1 MVSLENVRRYLSSL
15 DMVVTPTNVLILK
28 LEVKGHILDIVCE
41 NGQDV
46 PMD

>member
-1 MVSLENVRRYLSSL
+1 MVSLENVRCYSASL
-15 DMVVTPTNVLILK
+15 DVAVTPMNVLVLK

>member
-1 MVSLENVRRYLSSL
+1 MVSLENVRRYSASL
-15 DMVVTPTNVLILK
+15 DVAVTPMNVLVLK